1 MTTEPTITH
10 ATLDAAAL
18 GTAAILRAIADE
30 RRLWPIIK
38 EDQP

>member
-10 ATLDAAAL
+10 AAL

-30 RRLWPIIK
+30 RHLWPIIK